1 MAERNDGHEGD
12 GAPAAPAGWYPVDRG
27 MQRYWDGTI
36 WTEHTAPAP
45 DVAAPAP
52 EAPAPWVDGAPAGQT
67 APNPGYAVPP
77 EAAIPQPFSQQ
88 PGYAS
93 QGYGSPQGY
102 GAAGVTGTA
111 GPVTSDD
118 RSMAL
123 LIHLLALVSGFIGPL
138 IVWLVKRD
146 ESAFIDFHGKEALN
160 FQITMFMAWIAAF
173 FAAIVLIGFLV
184 MPILIVLQVILPIL
198 AAVAA
203 NRGEYY
209 RYPLTLRVI
218 S

>member
-1 MAERNDGHEGD
+1 
-12 GAPAAPAGWYPVDRG
+12 
-27 MQRYWDGTI
+27 
-36 WTEHTAPAP
+36 
-45 DVAAPAP
+45 
-52 EAPAPWVDGAPAGQT
+52 
-67 APNPGYAVPP
+67 
-77 EAAIPQPFSQQ
+77 
-88 PGYAS
+88 
-93 QGYGSPQGY
+93 
-102 GAAGVTGTA
+102 
-111 GPVTSDD
+111 
-118 RSMAL
+118 MAL